1 MKTPTMIL
9 PGNQSP
15 TIKRDPI
22 KRLSLAVRELDK
34 LINRANQLA
43 SLSEQPFPK
52 NKIGQPPLPAGA
64 NPPPRL
70 LLVSQSKSPAEDKL
84 LQKRRDPP
92 AGS

>member
-1 MKTPTMIL
+1 MKTPTPTIT
-9 PGNQSP
+9 GNHSP
-15 TIKRDPI
+15 TNKHDPI

-52 NKIGQPPLPAGA
+52 HKIGQPPLPAGA

-70 LLVSQSKSPAEDKL
+70 LLVSQSKSAAEDKL
-84 LQKRRDPP
+84 LQKRRDPL

>member
-1 MKTPTMIL
+1 MKTPTTTL

-15 TIKRDPI
+15 PNKHDPI

-52 NKIGQPPLPAGA
+52 NKTGQPPLLTES
-64 NPPPRL
+64 NPT
-70 LLVSQSKSPAEDKL
+70 SP
-84 LQKRRDPP
+84 
-92 AGS
+92 GSSDISN